1 MRVAVVAPERQTPS
15 AALQR
20 MGGRLWRVSILPIRR
35 SDSLINR
42 RSRRGRKPC
51 PEFPHATMILVW
63 LVAVLPT
70 DHEAI
75 KPNNHDGA
83 GCVALILDV
92 GIFQRLPAVAVVP
105 AAFK

>member
-1 MRVAVVAPERQTPS
+1 
-15 AALQR
+15 
-20 MGGRLWRVSILPIRR
+20 
-35 SDSLINR
+35 
-42 RSRRGRKPC
+42 
-51 PEFPHATMILVW
+51 MILVW